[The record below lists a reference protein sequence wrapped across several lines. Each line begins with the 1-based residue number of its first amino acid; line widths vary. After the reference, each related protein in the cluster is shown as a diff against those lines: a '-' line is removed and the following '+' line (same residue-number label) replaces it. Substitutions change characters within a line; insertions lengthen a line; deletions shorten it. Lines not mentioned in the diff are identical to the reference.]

1 MNKPARMRSGL
12 ERFGFNPTGGGVHAA
27 RTMMLAELELLLS
40 AVPDVAAPASAY
52 VQAVVQDNCL
62 GKRSITNRQRTA
74 RHLLTLYSL
83 DPSLALFR
91 ALRAFWP
98 RDPTGWPLL
107 ALSCACSRDAL
118 LRQTVPFV
126 LNRPEGTVI
135 TRAELEDHLEAVY
148 PGRFSSATLK
158 SVAQN
163 INATLTDSGHLTGKA
178 VKTRFHATA
187 TAGTAAYTLLLGY
200 LEGARGTG
208 LFETDYMR
216 LLDCSKECV
225 VELVSDASAHGWIV
239 FKHISDVYDVSFPS
253 LLTSQEMEWV
263 HEQS

>member
-1 MNKPARMRSGL
+1 MTQKCDVVGL
-12 ERFGFNPTGGGVHAA
+12 GRFGFNPTGGGVHSA

-40 AVPDVAAPASAY
+40 AVPDVGVPASTY
-52 VQAVVQDNCL
+52 VRAVVQDNCL
-62 GKRSITNRQRTA
+62 GKRSITNRQWTA

-98 RDPTGWPLL
+98 RDSTGWPLL

-118 LRQTVPFV
+118 LHQTVPFV

-135 TRAELEDHLEAVY
+135 TRVELEDHLEAIY

-163 INATLTDSGHLTGKA
+163 INATLTNSGHLTGKA
-178 VKTRFHATA
+178 VKIRSHAIA
-187 TAGTAAYTLLLGY
+187 TAGTAAYALLLGY

-208 LFETDYMR
+208 LFETDYAR
-216 LLDCSKECV
+216 LLDCSKERI
-225 VELVSDASAHGWIV
+225 VELASDASAHGWIV
-239 FKHISDVYDVSFPS
+239 LKHVTDVYEVSFPG
-253 LLTSQEMEWV
+253 LLTPKEMEWV